1 MGLLDSILGKGQPSR
16 PAVKEKPPTLEDI
29 EAIEKQAKEA
39 KTHGDLY
46 QRQAKAIEALA
57 EAAEEEQAG
66 KEALAQAQAR
76 LKQAKGGR

>member
-29 EAIEKQAKEA
+29 
-39 KTHGDLY
+39 
-46 QRQAKAIEALA
+46 
-57 EAAEEEQAG
+57 AAEEEQAG